1 MLIYTYIDK
10 EVLKIKQITIKDIK
24 TIGDISTVF
33 YGVGGVLYCID
44 LPSKTN
50 LVELIKILNL
60 EVVNNE

>member
-10 EVLKIKQITIKDIK
+10 VVLKIKQITIKDIK

-33 YGVGGVLYCID
+33 YGVGGVLHYVN

-50 LVELIKILNL
+50 LVELIDMIHAHPLL
-60 EVVNNE
+60 